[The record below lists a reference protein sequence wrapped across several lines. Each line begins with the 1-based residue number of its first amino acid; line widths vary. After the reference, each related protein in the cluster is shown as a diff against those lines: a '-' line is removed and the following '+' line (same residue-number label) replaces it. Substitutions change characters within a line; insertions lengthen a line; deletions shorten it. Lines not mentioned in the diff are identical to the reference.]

1 MALDPRG
8 IGAHDLSAAGVCSG
22 EKRRENTM
30 KKRVSAAMGIIAAGM
45 SSAASADQLVQ
56 MGNLSGGPGQS
67 MQDIVLDQ
75 FDTQG
80 GALVLN
86 FVQLDFLTAV
96 IGGGMSNGTGQP
108 TDVFASLS
116 VDYFLG
122 SDLLAET
129 EAVIDFQVS
138 NNTSSSFTLFDNDTA
153 QVSIMDPAMLAP
165 WIGSGSIVLTAAID
179 FLTSESPPGSVDF
192 NAGGS
197 VQYTVTY
204 DFSAIPAP
212 GSLAVFGIGSLLF
225 RRRRSGAM

>member
-1 MALDPRG
+1 
-8 IGAHDLSAAGVCSG
+8 
-22 EKRRENTM
+22 M
-30 KKRVSAAMGIIAAGM
+30 KKRVSAAMGMIAAGIT
-45 SSAASADQLVQ
+45 SAASADQIVQ
-56 MGNLSGGPGQS
+56 MGSISGGLGQQ

-122 SDLLAET
+122 AELLAET

-153 QVSIMDPAMLAP
+153 QVTIMDPAMLAP
-165 WIGSGSIVLTAAID
+165 WIG
-179 FLTSESPPGSVDF
+179 PGSVIMTAFSDF
-192 NAGGS
+192 IQSETPEGSVSFNSGGS

-212 GSLAVFGIGSLLF
+212 GSIAALGVSSLLF
-225 RRRRSGAM
+225 GRRRSRIG